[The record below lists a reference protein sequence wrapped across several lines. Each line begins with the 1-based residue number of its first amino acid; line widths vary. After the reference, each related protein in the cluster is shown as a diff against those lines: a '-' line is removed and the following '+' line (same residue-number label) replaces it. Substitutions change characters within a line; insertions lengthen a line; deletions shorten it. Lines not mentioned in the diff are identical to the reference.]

1 MSVVQLNAPLH
12 ERCREL
18 EAEIRAVGFD
28 ESSRLDYPLE
38 KMPSE
43 DLESYI
49 TIMEHIICE
58 RKAGRL

>member
-1 MSVVQLNAPLH
+1 LSVVQLNAPLH
-12 ERCREL
+12 ERCIEL